1 MGTDKWRGYR
11 EKVGQTL
18 AEAGYSEA
26 SVAALIDLD
35 GEMFRMMRSMVK
47 GELPAQLMSE
57 LGAGL
62 ELAQFQAL
70 TAITRIQGGI
80 GRSEQ
85 QEATIGLV
93 AEEMNVDPSRASRI
107 VADLIAAGHVRR
119 DVSQSDGRKAVL
131 TLTETATRAAGL
143 SGPQLGPGQ
152 CVRLRRGMRSIRAV
166 RDCRNAASRG
176 KIASACT
183 SRRLSDNS
191 PEICRAEINAR

>member
-80 GRSEQ
+80 GRCEQ

-119 DVSQSDGRKAVL
+119 DVSQSDGRKSVL
-131 TLTETATRAAGL
+131 SLTETALSMFAAFRDL
-143 SGPQLGPGQ
+143 KWAKFLQVFAEWSDEEIQCFSRLFLRYNENMRRVYPG
-152 CVRLRRGMRSIRAV
+152 
-166 RDCRNAASRG
+166 RN
-176 KIASACT
+176 
-183 SRRLSDNS
+183 
-191 PEICRAEINAR
+191 

>member
-18 AEAGYSEA
+18 SDAGYSEA
-26 SVAALIDLD
+26 SVGALIDLD

-47 GELPAQLMSE
+47 GELPAQLMAE
-57 LGAGL
+57 LGSGL

-131 TLTETATRAAGL
+131 TLTETATAMFAAFRDL
-143 SGPQLGPGQ
+143 KWAKFMQVFADWSEDEILAFSSLF
-152 CVRLRRGMRSIRAV
+152 LRYNEGMRRV
-166 RDCRNAASRG
+166 YPGRN
-176 KIASACT
+176 
-183 SRRLSDNS
+183 
-191 PEICRAEINAR
+191 